1 MKRHQQGIAT
11 LLITAVLLSITLV
24 ITLGSYKNLFY
35 QIKRAQNEVSARQSY
50 WLAEGGVEC
59 LYAYIA
65 QDPTRITGLLKQ
77 VPGEVNHCKQQLQ
90 LDELQLIPLENSVYR
105 IYARQGYAQ
114 VNKQI
119 YSYTT
124 GTGAIQTNANLR
136 LVGDFDIRP
145 EAVGEADENG
155 FYDCVAVRYKYQVVF
170 HSEASSQQST
180 ETESE
185 KNKPKS
191 ENGLRVLDALAENN
205 SELKCKAE
213 SKTSIPR
220 GQGKDF
226 NTQDSSEFKADF
238 VQDTKFKP
246 FESYFGLTYSTENY
260 HKVKNLHHV
269 ITLNGAESKDCAK
282 KLHQAFVMDK
292 HEKVWLKG
300 DCFINGSFDAP
311 SGRSLVVENGLFA
324 TSGANVFGGA
334 FFHMID
340 TSLPKFTNPEML
352 SNIWEQAP
360 FYKAIEHLLR
370 DNKTTVYLDRGAFH
384 PKGGMVFDADGMDV
398 VINGALNLQF
408 QSNKESHQRSQTIS
422 LQQGSWHGY

>member
-11 LLITAVLLSITLV
+11 LLITAILLSITLV

-65 QDPTRITGLLKQ
+65 QDPTRITGLSKQ

-213 SKTSIPR
+213 SKTSILR

-246 FESYFGLTYSTENY
+246 FESYFGLAYSTENY
-260 HKVKNLHHV
+260 HKVKSQHHV
-269 ITLNGAESKDCAK
+269 ITLNGAESKDCIT
-282 KLHQAFVMDK
+282 KLHEAFATYKD
-292 HEKVWLKG
+292 VWVVG
-300 DCFINGSFDAP
+300 DCFIHGSFSAP
-311 SGRSLVVENGLFA
+311 EARSLVVENGLFA
-324 TSGANVFGGA
+324 TNGSHVYGGA
-334 FFHMID
+334 FFHMI
-340 TSLPKFTNPEML
+340 KNPEVL
-352 SNIWEQAP
+352 SNDWQQVP
-360 FYKAIEHLLR
+360 FYDAIKHLVTG
-370 DNKTTVYLDRGAFH
+370 NVVYIDSGAFR
-384 PKGGMVFDADGMDV
+384 PDGGMVFDADGMDV

>member
-35 QIKRAQNEVSARQSY
+35 QIKRAQNEVNARQSY

-65 QDPTRITGLLKQ
+65 QDPTRITGLSKQ
-77 VPGEVNHCKQQLQ
+77 VSGEANHCKQQLQ
-90 LDELQLIPLENSVYR
+90 LDELQLIPLENGVYR
-105 IYARQGYAQ
+105 IHARQGYAQ

-246 FESYFGLTYSTENY
+246 FESYFGLAYSTENY
-260 HKVKNLHHV
+260 HKVKSQHHV
-269 ITLNGAESKDCAK
+269 ITLNGAESKDCIT
-282 KLHQAFVMDK
+282 KLHQAFATYKD
-292 HEKVWLKG
+292 VWVVG
-300 DCFINGSFDAP
+300 DCFIHGSFSA
-311 SGRSLVVENGLFA
+311 SEARSLVVENGLFA
-324 TSGANVFGGA
+324 TNGSHVYGGA
-334 FFHMID
+334 FFHMI
-340 TSLPKFTNPEML
+340 KNPEVL
-352 SNIWEQAP
+352 SNDWQQVP
-360 FYKAIEHLLR
+360 FYDAIKHLVTG
-370 DNKTTVYLDRGAFH
+370 NVVYIDSGAFR
-384 PKGGMVFDADGMDV
+384 PDGGMVFDADGMDV

>member
-65 QDPTRITGLLKQ
+65 QDPTRITGLSKQ
-77 VPGEVNHCKQQLQ
+77 VSGEANHCKQQLQ

-269 ITLNGAESKDCAK
+269 ITLNGAESKDCIT
-282 KLHQAFVMDK
+282 KLHEAFATYKD
-292 HEKVWLKG
+292 VWVVG
-300 DCFINGSFDAP
+300 DCFIHGSFSAP
-311 SGRSLVVENGLFA
+311 EARSLVVENGLFA
-324 TSGANVFGGA
+324 TNGSHVYGGA
-334 FFHMID
+334 FFHMI
-340 TSLPKFTNPEML
+340 KNPEVL
-352 SNIWEQAP
+352 SNDWQQVP
-360 FYKAIEHLLR
+360 FYDAIKHLVTG
-370 DNKTTVYLDRGAFH
+370 NVVYIDSGAFR
-384 PKGGMVFDADGMDV
+384 PDGGMVFDADGMDV

-422 LQQGSWHGY
+422 LQQGSWNGY

>member
-35 QIKRAQNEVSARQSY
+35 QIKRAQNEVNARQSY

-246 FESYFGLTYSTENY
+246 FESYFGLAYSTENH
-260 HKVKNLHHV
+260 HKVKSQHHV
-269 ITLNGAESKDCAK
+269 ITLNGAESKDCIT
-282 KLHQAFVMDK
+282 KLHEAFATYKD
-292 HEKVWLKG
+292 VWVVG
-300 DCFINGSFDAP
+300 DCFIHGSFSAP
-311 SGRSLVVENGLFA
+311 EARSLVVENGLFA
-324 TSGANVFGGA
+324 TNGSHVYGGA
-334 FFHMID
+334 FFHMI
-340 TSLPKFTNPEML
+340 KNPEVL
-352 SNIWEQAP
+352 SNDWQQVP
-360 FYKAIEHLLR
+360 FYDAIKHLVTG
-370 DNKTTVYLDRGAFH
+370 NVVYIDSGAFR
-384 PKGGMVFDADGMDV
+384 PDGGMVFDADGMDV

>member
-35 QIKRAQNEVSARQSY
+35 QIKRAKNEVNARQSY

-246 FESYFGLTYSTENY
+246 FESYFGLAYSTENY
-260 HKVKNLHHV
+260 HKVKSQHHV
-269 ITLNGAESKDCAK
+269 ITLNGAESKDCIT
-282 KLHQAFVMDK
+282 KLHEAFATYKD
-292 HEKVWLKG
+292 VWVVG
-300 DCFINGSFDAP
+300 DCFIHGSFSAP
-311 SGRSLVVENGLFA
+311 EARSLVVENGLFA
-324 TSGANVFGGA
+324 TNGSHVYGGA
-334 FFHMID
+334 FFHMI
-340 TSLPKFTNPEML
+340 KNPEVL
-352 SNIWEQAP
+352 SNDWQQVP
-360 FYKAIEHLLR
+360 FYDAIKHLVTG
-370 DNKTTVYLDRGAFH
+370 NVVYIDSGAFR
-384 PKGGMVFDADGMDV
+384 PDGGMVFDADGMDV

>member
-246 FESYFGLTYSTENY
+246 FESYFGLAYSTENY
-260 HKVKNLHHV
+260 HKVKSQHHV
-269 ITLNGAESKDCAK
+269 ITLNGAESKDCIT
-282 KLHQAFVMDK
+282 KLHEAFATYKD
-292 HEKVWLKG
+292 VWVVG
-300 DCFINGSFDAP
+300 DCFIHGSFSAPDA
-311 SGRSLVVENGLFA
+311 RSLVVENGLFA
-324 TSGANVFGGA
+324 TNGSHVYGGA
-334 FFHMID
+334 FFHMI
-340 TSLPKFTNPEML
+340 KNPEVL
-352 SNIWEQAP
+352 SNDWQQVP
-360 FYKAIEHLLR
+360 FYDAIKHLVTG
-370 DNKTTVYLDRGAFH
+370 NVVYIDSGAFR
-384 PKGGMVFDADGMDV
+384 PDGGMVFDADGMDV
-398 VINGALNLQF
+398 VIHGALNLQF

>member
-1 MKRHQQGIAT
+1 MRRHQQGIAT

-65 QDPTRITGLLKQ
+65 QDPTRITGLSKQ
-77 VPGEVNHCKQQLQ
+77 VPGEANNCKQQLQ
-90 LDELQLIPLENSVYR
+90 LDKLQLIPLENDVYR
-105 IYARQGYAQ
+105 IHARQGYAQ

-155 FYDCVAVRYKYQVVF
+155 FYDCVAVRYKYQVIF

-246 FESYFGLTYSTENY
+246 FESYFGLAYSTENY
-260 HKVKNLHHV
+260 HKVKNQHHV
-269 ITLNGAESKDCAK
+269 ITLNDAESKKCKD
-282 KLHQAFVMDK
+282 KLHNAFATYKD
-292 HEKVWLKG
+292 VWVVG
-300 DCFINGSFDAP
+300 NCFIHGSFSAP
-311 SGRSLVVENGLFA
+311 NGRSLVVENGLFA
-324 TSGANVFGGA
+324 TNGSHVYGGA
-334 FFHMID
+334 FFHMI
-340 TSLPKFTNPEML
+340 KNPEVL
-352 SNIWEQAP
+352 SNDWQQVP
-360 FYKAIEHLLR
+360 FYDAIKHLVTG
-370 DNKTTVYLDRGAFH
+370 NVVYIDSGAFR
-384 PKGGMVFDADGMDV
+384 PDGGMVFDADGMDV

-422 LQQGSWHGY
+422 LQQGSWNGY

>member
-1 MKRHQQGIAT
+1 MRRHQQGIAT

-65 QDPTRITGLLKQ
+65 QDPSRVASLSYAANNELRSI
-77 VPGEVNHCKQQLQ
+77 CKQPLE
-90 LDELQLIPLENSVYR
+90 LDELYSQALVNSAYR
-105 IYARQGYAQ
+105 IYSRAGYSQ
-114 VNKQI
+114 VNKQF
-119 YSYTT
+119 YLHSP

-136 LVGDFDIRP
+136 LVGSFDIQP
-145 EAVGEADENG
+145 EAVGEADNDG
-155 FYDCVAVRYKYQVVF
+155 FYDCIAVRYKYQVIF

-191 ENGLRVLDALAENN
+191 ENGLRVSDAQSKNN
-205 SELKCKAE
+205 PLMKCKAE
-213 SKTSIPR
+213 SKTSIAR

-226 NTQDSSEFKADF
+226 NTNDSAEFKADF

-260 HKVKNLHHV
+260 HKVKSQHHV
-269 ITLNGAESKDCAK
+269 ITLNGAESKDCIT
-282 KLHQAFVMDK
+282 KLHEAFATYKD
-292 HEKVWLKG
+292 VWVVG
-300 DCFINGSFDAP
+300 DCFIHGSFSAP
-311 SGRSLVVENGLFA
+311 NGRSLVVENGLFA
-324 TSGANVFGGA
+324 TNGSHVYGGA
-334 FFHMID
+334 FFHMI
-340 TSLPKFTNPEML
+340 KNPEVL
-352 SNIWEQAP
+352 SNDWQQVP
-360 FYKAIEHLLR
+360 FYDAIKHLVTG
-370 DNKTTVYLDRGAFH
+370 NVVYIDSGAFR
-384 PKGGMVFDADGMDV
+384 PDGGMVFDADGMDV

-422 LQQGSWHGY
+422 LQQGSWNGY

>member
-65 QDPTRITGLLKQ
+65 QDPTRITGLSKQ
-77 VPGEVNHCKQQLQ
+77 VSGEANHCKQQLQ
-90 LDELQLIPLENSVYR
+90 LDELQLIPLGNSVYR
-105 IYARQGYAQ
+105 IHARQGYAQ

-238 VQDTKFKP
+238 VQDNKFKP
-246 FESYFGLTYSTENY
+246 FESYFGLAYSTENY
-260 HKVKNLHHV
+260 HKVKSQHHV
-269 ITLNGAESKDCAK
+269 ITLNGAESKDCIT
-282 KLHQAFVMDK
+282 KLHEAFATYKD
-292 HEKVWLKG
+292 VWVVG
-300 DCFINGSFDAP
+300 DCFIHGSFSAP
-311 SGRSLVVENGLFA
+311 EARSLVVENGLFA
-324 TSGANVFGGA
+324 TNGSHVYGGA
-334 FFHMID
+334 FFHMI
-340 TSLPKFTNPEML
+340 KNPEVL
-352 SNIWEQAP
+352 SNDWQQVP
-360 FYKAIEHLLR
+360 FYDAIKHLVTG
-370 DNKTTVYLDRGAFH
+370 NVVYIDSGAFR
-384 PKGGMVFDADGMDV
+384 PDGGMVFDADGMDV

>member
-35 QIKRAQNEVSARQSY
+35 QIKRAQNEVNARQSY

-155 FYDCVAVRYKYQVVF
+155 FYNCVAVRYKYQVVF

-246 FESYFGLTYSTENY
+246 FESYFGLAYSTENY
-260 HKVKNLHHV
+260 HKVKSQHHV
-269 ITLNGAESKDCAK
+269 ITLNGAESKDCIT
-282 KLHQAFVMDK
+282 KLHEAFATYKD
-292 HEKVWLKG
+292 VWVVG
-300 DCFINGSFDAP
+300 DCFIHGSFSAP
-311 SGRSLVVENGLFA
+311 EARSLVVENGLFA
-324 TSGANVFGGA
+324 TNGSHVYGGA
-334 FFHMID
+334 FFHMI
-340 TSLPKFTNPEML
+340 KNPEVL
-352 SNIWEQAP
+352 SNDWQQVP
-360 FYKAIEHLLR
+360 FYDAIKHLVTG
-370 DNKTTVYLDRGAFH
+370 NVVYIDSGAFR
-384 PKGGMVFDADGMDV
+384 PDGGMVFDADGMDV

>member
-11 LLITAVLLSITLV
+11 LLITAILLSITLV

-65 QDPTRITGLLKQ
+65 QDPTRITGLSKQ
-77 VPGEVNHCKQQLQ
+77 VSGEVNHCKQQLQ

-269 ITLNGAESKDCAK
+269 ITLNGAESKDCIT
-282 KLHQAFVMDK
+282 KLHEAFATYKD
-292 HEKVWLKG
+292 VWVVG
-300 DCFINGSFDAP
+300 DCFIHGSFSAP
-311 SGRSLVVENGLFA
+311 EARSLVVENGLFA
-324 TSGANVFGGA
+324 TNGSHVYGGA
-334 FFHMID
+334 FFHMI
-340 TSLPKFTNPEML
+340 KNPEVL
-352 SNIWEQAP
+352 SNDWQQVP
-360 FYKAIEHLLR
+360 FYDAIKHLVTG
-370 DNKTTVYLDRGAFH
+370 NVVYIDSGAFR
-384 PKGGMVFDADGMDV
+384 PDGGMVFDADGMDV

-422 LQQGSWHGY
+422 LQQGSWNGY

>member
-1 MKRHQQGIAT
+1 MRRHQQGIAT

-65 QDPTRITGLLKQ
+65 QDPTRITGLSKQ
-77 VPGEVNHCKQQLQ
+77 VPGEANNCKQQLQ
-90 LDELQLIPLENSVYR
+90 LDKLQLIPLENDVYR
-105 IYARQGYAQ
+105 IHARQGYAQ

-155 FYDCVAVRYKYQVVF
+155 FYDCVAVRYKYQVIF

-191 ENGLRVLDALAENN
+191 ENGLRVSDAQSKNN
-205 SELKCKAE
+205 PLMKCKAE
-213 SKTSIPR
+213 SKTSIAR

-226 NTQDSSEFKADF
+226 NTNDSAEFKADF

-246 FESYFGLTYSTENY
+246 FESYFGLAYSTEHY
-260 HKVKNLHHV
+260 HKVKSQHHV
-269 ITLNGAESKDCAK
+269 ITLNGAESKDCIT
-282 KLHQAFVMDK
+282 KLHQAFATYKD
-292 HEKVWLKG
+292 VWVVG
-300 DCFINGSFDAP
+300 NCFIHGSFSAP
-311 SGRSLVVENGLFA
+311 NGRSLVVENGLFA
-324 TSGANVFGGA
+324 TNGSHVYGGA
-334 FFHMID
+334 FFHMI
-340 TSLPKFTNPEML
+340 KNPEVL
-352 SNIWEQAP
+352 SNDWQQVP
-360 FYKAIEHLLR
+360 FYDAIKHLVTG
-370 DNKTTVYLDRGAFH
+370 NVVYIDSGAFR
-384 PKGGMVFDADGMDV
+384 PDGGMVFDADGMDV

-408 QSNKESHQRSQTIS
+408 QSNKESHQCSQTIS
-422 LQQGSWHGY
+422 LQQGSWNGY